1 MHGAFNITNIIINN
15 VIIKN
20 MQQAFSEYIKIIGKG
35 QKGGRGLTR
44 DEAYNAMKMVLAGE
58 VTGDQRGAFLM
69 LLRTREETPEEVIGF
84 VDACRELIED
94 DVQTLSPTLDIGCY
108 AGKRRQL
115 PWYLLAVAVLA
126 AQGHRIMLH
135 GAHEPGS
142 GRLYASKALPIL
154 GLAEAK
160 SISDAKH
167 QLDAIGVTYLDL
179 SYLLPAL
186 DTIIKLREVF
196 GLRSCANTLAR
207 LLNPTAAK
215 YCVQG
220 VYHMHLDHKHCRV
233 NENYPHID
241 ALCFRGDG
249 GDPEV
254 NGERETELF
263 VTRNGET
270 QEIRLPIITEKWAL
284 KDTRMDVNDMLEV
297 WQGIRNHVYGEQA
310 IIGTLASYLVLLEQH
325 NTSDAIAKAHAL
337 WLKRDKSSLPFS

>member
-1 MHGAFNITNIIINN
+1 
-15 VIIKN
+15 
-20 MQQAFSEYIKIIGKG
+20 MQQPFSEYIKIIGKG
-35 QKGGRGLTR
+35 QKGGRSLTR
-44 DEAYNAMKMVLAGE
+44 DEAYHAMKMVLANE

-84 VDACRELIED
+84 VDACRELIEPE
-94 DVQTLSPTLDIGCY
+94 VKTLTPTLDIGCY

-126 AQGHRIMLH
+126 NNGYSVMLH

-142 GRLYASKALPIL
+142 GRLYASIALPQL
-154 GLAEAK
+154 GLSEVS
-160 SISDAKH
+160 SIADAKQ
-167 QLDAIGVTYLDL
+167 QLMDKGVSYLDL

-207 LLNPTAAK
+207 LLNPTAAQF
-215 YCVQG
+215 CVQG

-233 NENYPHID
+233 NENYPSID

-249 GDPEV
+249 GDPEA

-263 VTRNGET
+263 ITRNGET
-270 QEIRLPIITEKWAL
+270 EEVIMPVVADKWAL
-284 KDTRMDVNDMLEV
+284 KDKDMNVNDMLDV
-297 WQGIRNHVYGEQA
+297 WAGNASNLYGEQA
-310 IIGTLASYLVLLEQH
+310 VLSTLASYLVLLQKCDVA
-325 NTSDAIAKAHAL
+325 DALSQARQL
-337 WLKRDKSSLPFS
+337 WAQRDKSATPF